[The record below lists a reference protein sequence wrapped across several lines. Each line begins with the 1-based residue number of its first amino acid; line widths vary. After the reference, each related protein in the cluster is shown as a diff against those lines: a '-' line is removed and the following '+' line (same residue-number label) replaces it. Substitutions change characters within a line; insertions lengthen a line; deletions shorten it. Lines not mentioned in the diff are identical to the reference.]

1 MWSVNGNNLQ
11 MAEGDYGLTL
21 PITISGT
28 ELSTADTIKLT
39 IKRTR
44 NGDTVIEKAMTPTDN
59 TVNFTITAAE
69 TALLPVG
76 AYVYSL
82 DWYQNG
88 IFLCNLIPSAIF
100 KVVDKA

>member
-21 PITISGT
+21 PITIDGA

-44 NGDTVIEKAMTPTDN
+44 NGETVIEKEMTPTDN

-69 TALLPVG
+69 TAKLPVG

-88 IFLCNLIPSAIF
+88 IFLCNLIPSAIY

>member
-1 MWSVNGNNLQ
+1 MWAVIGNNLQ
-11 MAEGDYGLTL
+11 MVEGDYGITL

-28 ELSTADTIKLT
+28 ELSSADNIKLT

-44 NGDTVIEKAMTPTDN
+44 NGDTVFEKDMAPTDN
-59 TVNFTITAAE
+59 AVNFTITAAE
-69 TALLPVG
+69 TALLSVG

-88 IFLCNLIPSAIF
+88 VFMCNIVPCAAF

>member
-1 MWSVNGNNLQ
+1 MWGVIGNNLQ

-28 ELSTADTIKLT
+28 ELTAADTIKLT

-44 NGDTVIEKAMTPTDN
+44 NGEAIIERDMIPSEN

-69 TALLPVG
+69 SAQLPVG
-76 AYVYSL
+76 VYVYAL
-82 DWYQNG
+82 DWYRNG
-88 IFLCNLIPSAIF
+88 QFMCNIIPIGTL

>member
-11 MAEGDYGLTL
+11 MTEGDYGLTL

-44 NGDTVIEKAMTPTDN
+44 NGDTVFEKDMTPTDN
-59 TVNFTITAAE
+59 AVNFTITAAE
-69 TALLPVG
+69 TALLSVG

-88 IFLCNLIPSAIF
+88 VFMCNLVPCATY

>member
-1 MWSVNGNNLQ
+1 MWVVNGNNLQ

-39 IKRTR
+39 IKRMR
-44 NGDTVIEKAMTPTDN
+44 NGDTVIEKDMTPTDN
-59 TVNFTITAAE
+59 TVNFGITAAE

-88 IFLCNLIPSAIF
+88 VFMCNIVLCATF

>member
-1 MWSVNGNNLQ
+1 MWVVNGSNLQ

-21 PITISGT
+21 PITIDGA

-44 NGDTVIEKAMTPTDN
+44 NGDTVIEKDMTPTDN
-59 TVNFTITAAE
+59 TVNFVITATE
-69 TALLPVG
+69 TAKLFVG
-76 AYVYSL
+76 VYVYSL

-88 IFLCNLIPSAIF
+88 VFMCNLVLCAPF